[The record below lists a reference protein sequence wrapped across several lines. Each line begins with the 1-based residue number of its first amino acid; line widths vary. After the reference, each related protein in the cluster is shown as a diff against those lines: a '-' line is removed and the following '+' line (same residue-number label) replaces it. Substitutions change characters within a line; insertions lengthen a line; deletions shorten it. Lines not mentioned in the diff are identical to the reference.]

1 MRGYGSRL
9 RPLTDRLPKPLL
21 PAGGR
26 PALFAAMD
34 KLRPAGIRDFFVNV
48 HHLPEKF
55 AEAFGLPAGTF
66 ADSRVAEARYKD
78 CRVRLV
84 CEPEIL
90 DTGGAVKNLLPLLD
104 LSKPLAVHNGDIIFS
119 SPAEEF
125 LAAAEANLADKNCA
139 ATLCLRSSGNLP
151 NVGVGDSGDVRDM
164 RFALGA
170 PFGRLAQY
178 AGFFVLNPPA
188 FKFFADRAED
198 KFSIVETFLDVLRSG
213 GRLAGIFDDAGDW
226 ADIGTLSEY
235 ARLGAEAAPDG
246 WTALA
251 RLCVAGFSPDK
262 GEVVPVSKGAS
273 ARKFYK
279 FARDGEKLVACF
291 YAENPRENFLYAPLA
306 EFLHGRGI
314 PVPEVKF
321 HDPQSRMIVMRDA
334 GARDLGAVPPADRRK
349 FYFDALRAAKK
360 VHSISAGEFARA
372 GIELCP
378 PFDGALYAWEPELLF
393 RRVRARGFRN
403 RASPPRRGF
412 RDAFKG
418 ARRLSAVAASA
429 RFPVAERNGLR
440 GGGNRADR
448 LPGNEI
454 RQPPLRYGVAAV
466 RPVCRAVRGRLHR
479 CRVARIPGL
488 YAARGFPGLCG
499 IRENAEF
506 CGGRAAFA
514 GARGIRFSVAQ
525 KRHGGI
531 RKIFRTRRQKS
542 SLPRAAVRP
551 GRRARICR
559 GHFGKIA
566 KVRFIPRGNGC
577 RPFCAA
583 PVPSGILA
591 VVPSGAGNV
600 AYYCLTCL

>member
-1 MRGYGSRL
+1 MKGKIRSALILCAGYGSRL

-26 PALFAAMD
+26 PALFAAID

-104 LSKPLAVHNGDIIFS
+104 LSEPLAVHNGDIIFS
-119 SPAEEF
+119 SSAEEF

-170 PFGRLAQY
+170 PFERLAQY

-246 WTALA
+246 WTATA
-251 RLCVAGFSPDK
+251 RLCIEGFSPDK
-262 GEVVPVSKGAS
+262 GKVVPVSKGAS

-334 GARDLGAVPPADRRK
+334 GACDLGSVPAADRRK

-378 PFDGALYAWEPELLF
+378 PFDGALYAWEQNYFFEECARGVFGIGLPRPEEDFGTLSRELAGFPQSPLLRDFQSQNVMVSEAGEIALIDFQGMRFGNPLYDMASLLF
-393 RRVRARGFRN
+393 DPYVEPFGEDFI
-403 RASPPRRGF
+403 
-412 RDAFKG
+412 DA
-418 ARRLSAVAASA
+418 A
-429 RFPVAERNGLR
+429 LR
-440 GGGNRADR
+440 EYLAFMPRADF
-448 LPGNEI
+448 PGFAESGRMLNF
-454 RQPPLRYGVAAV
+454 AAV
-466 RPVCRAVRGRLHR
+466 ERLLQALGAYGFLSRKKGMAGYEKYFEPAAKNLLCRAQ
-479 CRVARIPGL
+479 
-488 YAARGFPGLCG
+488 LCG
-499 IRENAEF
+499 LEGVREF
-506 CGGRAAFA
+506 AAA
-514 GARGIRFSVAQ
+514 ILE
-525 KRHGGI
+525 KL
-531 RKIFRTRRQKS
+531 RK
-542 SLPRAAVRP
+542 
-551 GRRARICR
+551 
-559 GHFGKIA
+559 
-566 KVRFIPRGNGC
+566 
-577 RPFCAA
+577 
-583 PVPSGILA
+583 
-591 VVPSGAGNV
+591 
-600 AYYCLTCL
+600 

>member
-1 MRGYGSRL
+1 M
-9 RPLTDRLPKPLL
+9 
-21 PAGGR
+21 
-26 PALFAAMD
+26 
-34 KLRPAGIRDFFVNV
+34 NV

-66 ADSRVAEARYKD
+66 AYSRVAEARYKD

-104 LSKPLAVHNGDIIFS
+104 LSEPLAVHNGDIIFS

-198 KFSIVETFLDVLRSG
+198 KFSIVETFLDVLHSG

-262 GEVVPVSKGAS
+262 GEVAPVSKGAS

-334 GARDLGAVPPADRRK
+334 GARDLGAVPPADRRN

-378 PFDGALYAWEPELLF
+378 PFDEALYAWEQNYFFEEC
-393 RRVRARGFRN
+393 ARGVFGIGL
-403 RASPPRRGF
+403 PRPEEDFGT
-412 RDAFKG
+412 
-418 ARRLSAVAASA
+418 LSRELA
-429 RFPVAERNGLR
+429 
-440 GGGNRADR
+440 
-448 LPGNEI
+448 
-454 RQPPLRYGVAAV
+454 
-466 RPVCRAVRGRLHR
+466 
-479 CRVARIPGL
+479 
-488 YAARGFPGLCG
+488 GFPQSPLL
-499 IRENAEF
+499 RDFQSQNVMVSEA
-506 CGGRAAFA
+506 
-514 GARGIRFSVAQ
+514 
-525 KRHGGI
+525 
-531 RKIFRTRRQKS
+531 
-542 SLPRAAVRP
+542 
-551 GRRARICR
+551 
-559 GHFGKIA
+559 GKIA
-566 KVRFIPRGNGC
+566 LIDFQGMRFGNPLYDMASLLFDPYVEPFGEDFIDAALREYLAFMPRADFPGFAESGRMLNFAAVERLLQALGAYGFLSRKKGMAGYEKYFEPAAKNLLCRAQLCGLEGVREF
-577 RPFCAA
+577 AA
-583 PVPSGILA
+583 AILEK
-591 VVPSGAGNV
+591 
-600 AYYCLTCL
+600 LRK

>member
-1 MRGYGSRL
+1 MKGKIRSALILCAGYGSRL

-34 KLRPAGIRDFFVNV
+34 KLRSAGIGDFFVNV

-66 ADSRVAEARYKD
+66 ANSSVAEARYKD

-104 LSKPLAVHNGDIIFS
+104 LSKPLAVHNGDIIFTS
-119 SPAEEF
+119 SAEEF

-170 PFGRLAQY
+170 PFANLAQY
-178 AGFFVLNPPA
+178 AGFFVLNPPS

-198 KFSIVETFLDVLRSG
+198 KFSIVETFLDILRSG
-213 GRLAGIFDDAGDW
+213 GRIAGIFDDAGEW

-235 ARLGAEAAPDG
+235 ARLGAGALPDG
-246 WTALA
+246 WTATA
-251 RLCVAGFSPDK
+251 RLCIAGFSPDR
-262 GEVVPVSKGAS
+262 GEVSPVSKGAS
-273 ARKFYK
+273 ARKFYR
-279 FARDGEKLVACF
+279 FERDGERLVACF

-334 GARDLGAVPPADRRK
+334 GARDLGAVPPPDMRK

-378 PFDGALYAWEPELLF
+378 PFDGALYAWEQNYFFEEC
-393 RRVRARGFRN
+393 ARGFFGIGL
-403 RASPPRRGF
+403 PRPEGDF
-412 RDAFKG
+412 G
-418 ARRLSAVAASA
+418 TLSRELA
-429 RFPVAERNGLR
+429 
-440 GGGNRADR
+440 
-448 LPGNEI
+448 
-454 RQPPLRYGVAAV
+454 
-466 RPVCRAVRGRLHR
+466 
-479 CRVARIPGL
+479 
-488 YAARGFPGLCG
+488 GFPQSPLLRDFQSQNVMVSGD
-499 IRENAEF
+499 
-506 CGGRAAFA
+506 
-514 GARGIRFSVAQ
+514 
-525 KRHGGI
+525 
-531 RKIFRTRRQKS
+531 
-542 SLPRAAVRP
+542 
-551 GRRARICR
+551 
-559 GHFGKIA
+559 GKIA
-566 KVRFIPRGNGC
+566 LIDFQGMRFGNPLYDVSSLLFDPYVGPLGEDFIDAALREYLAYMPRVDFPSFAESKRMLNFAAVERLLQALGAYGFLSRKKGMAGYEKYFEPAAKNLLCRAQLCGLEGVREF
-577 RPFCAA
+577 AA
-583 PVPSGILA
+583 AILEK
-591 VVPSGAGNV
+591 
-600 AYYCLTCL
+600 LRK